1 MPVTSLLLLRITPH
15 KPRSWAGSRAA
26 RRVSTGEPRGHVNKG
41 CVLGLTSVFPGFST
55 DGTCEALWFLF
66 LSVWF
71 LFLSV
76 SASRCLP
83 VVLAF
88 WIPLVSDRLSG
99 VTIIIII
106 IMCQWQALA
115 GRPHP
120 CGILAQQL
128 NKQASYLI
136 LSYLI

>member
-1 MPVTSLLLLRITPH
+1 MCWWCHVPVTSLLLLRITPH

-88 WIPLVSDRLSG
+88 WSPLVSDRLSG

-106 IMCQWQALA
+106 WQHEKA
-115 GRPHP
+115 GL
-120 CGILAQQL
+120 G
-128 NKQASYLI
+128 
-136 LSYLI
+136 

>member
-1 MPVTSLLLLRITPH
+1 M
-15 KPRSWAGSRAA
+15 
-26 RRVSTGEPRGHVNKG
+26 
-41 CVLGLTSVFPGFST
+41 SVFPGFST

-88 WIPLVSDRLSG
+88 WSPLVSDRLSG
-99 VTIIIII
+99 VTIIFIII
-106 IMCQWQALA
+106 KGWCNVTGDVGCRR
-115 GRPHP
+115 GR
-120 CGILAQQL
+120 
-128 NKQASYLI
+128 NDEQAS
-136 LSYLI
+136 

>member
-1 MPVTSLLLLRITPH
+1 MCWWCHVPVTSLLLLRITPH

-88 WIPLVSDRLSG
+88 WIPLVSGRLSG

-106 IMCQWQALA
+106 LLDST
-115 GRPHP
+115 P
-120 CGILAQQL
+120 CMV
-128 NKQASYLI
+128 
-136 LSYLI
+136 

>member
-99 VTIIIII
+99 VTIIYYYH
-106 IMCQWQALA
+106 QTPPRPAGAVQRRAARRQAAALEL
-115 GRPHP
+115 
-120 CGILAQQL
+120 C
-128 NKQASYLI
+128 
-136 LSYLI
+136 

>member
-76 SASRCLP
+76 STSRCLP

-99 VTIIIII
+99 VTIVIISKA
-106 IMCQWQALA
+106 CPGPLVTPS
-115 GRPHP
+115 G
-120 CGILAQQL
+120 CGWRRFCSAKPSGVQ
-128 NKQASYLI
+128 
-136 LSYLI
+136 